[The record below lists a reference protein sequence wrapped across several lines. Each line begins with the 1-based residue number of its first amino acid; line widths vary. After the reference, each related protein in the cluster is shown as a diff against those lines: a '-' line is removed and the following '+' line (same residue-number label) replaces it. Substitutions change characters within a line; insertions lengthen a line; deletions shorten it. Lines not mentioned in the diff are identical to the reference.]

1 MIDLSDYLMPPDI
14 KMLVANN
21 EKKLRKKQKM
31 TQQDLAARSTVS
43 LGSIKRFERTG
54 EISLHSLVLIAYALG
69 CQNDFEKLFTKPYF
83 ETQEEFRLAN
93 L

>member
-31 TQQDLAARSTVS
+31 TQQDLSARSTVS

-54 EISLHSLVLIAYALG
+54 EISLHSWVLIA
-69 CQNDFEKLFTKPYF
+69 
-83 ETQEEFRLAN
+83 
-93 L
+93 